1 MNLKHFFSV
10 LALAAQL
17 SSSYAYG
24 ADIDVDKIREDQCTR
39 YYKQIDDFLQYLYRV
54 DGNLKELN
62 PSKVKRID
70 HLESVFEDY
79 KATTPQRRA
88 AFNELFND
96 PDWWVFKL
104 QRNSKKLIGQL
115 EALKKDLNWDTFK
128 KLATQQADRQI
139 AANFFNPSATGSMEK
154 TVEVINAAADYF
166 SERTEIKDRL
176 DALGAS
182 SRLSRAFSNDAQQD
196 AFESKMHFYLPSR
209 LMKCQIDFLANRLN
223 KKQ

>member
-1 MNLKHFFSV
+1 MGLKHILSVFSIAV
-10 LALAAQL
+10 LFISQHAH
-17 SSSYAYG
+17 G
-24 ADIDVDKIREDQCTR
+24 ADIDVDKIRDEQCTR
-39 YYKQIDDFLQYLYRV
+39 SYSQIDNFLQYLYRV

-62 PSKVKRID
+62 PSKIKRID

-115 EALKKDLNWDTFK
+115 EALKKDLNWDTYK
-128 KLATQQADRQI
+128 KLATQQSERQI
-139 AANFFNPSATGSMEK
+139 TANFFNPSATGSMEK
-154 TVEVINAAADYF
+154 TVEVISATADYF

-196 AFESKMHFYLPSR
+196 AFESKMHFYVPSR